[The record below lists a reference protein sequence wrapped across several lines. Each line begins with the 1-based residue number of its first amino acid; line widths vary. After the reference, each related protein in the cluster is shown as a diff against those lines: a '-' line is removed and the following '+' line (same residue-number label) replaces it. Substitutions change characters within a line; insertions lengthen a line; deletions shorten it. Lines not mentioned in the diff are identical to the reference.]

1 MDELKLK
8 AKPEE
13 QPKDGLEEKKKSY
26 VSREPSRLGAM
37 VLSVVSS
44 GLVLAIALGFDI
56 SGDIEDQVMAV
67 TLAAVN
73 AGAILGVGEWI
84 RNRVS
89 PVKDD
94 E

>member
-1 MDELKLK
+1 MDELKK
-8 AKPEE
+8 
-13 QPKDGLEEKKKSY
+13 KDSY

-37 VLSVVSS
+37 VLSFVSS
-44 GLVLAIALGFDI
+44 GMVLAVALGFDI
-56 SGDIEDQVMAV
+56 SGEIEDKVMAV
-67 TLAAVN
+67 VLAAVN

-84 RNRVS
+84 RSRVS